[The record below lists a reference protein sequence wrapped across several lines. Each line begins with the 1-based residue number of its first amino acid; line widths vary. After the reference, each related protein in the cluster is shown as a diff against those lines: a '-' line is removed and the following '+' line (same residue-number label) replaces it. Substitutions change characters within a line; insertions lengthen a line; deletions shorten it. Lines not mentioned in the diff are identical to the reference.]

1 MGYILSEEGSEL
13 VSTVREF
20 CENEVKEQCKSFD
33 DRENF
38 LPK

>member
-20 CENEVKEQCKSFD
+20 CENEVKEHTSF
-33 DRENF
+33 
-38 LPK
+38 